1 MFTVTRLEHNPIL
14 SPLREHY
21 WEIAAAFN
29 GCPILR
35 GAETHLV
42 YRAMSD
48 PNLLQNSHIRMSV
61 IGHAVSHDNGA
72 HYTDRRIL
80 ISPDID
86 FDRYGCEDP
95 RITCIDGVYYIFYTA
110 LGGYPFSEDNIKVA
124 VGLSS
129 DLKTIYEK
137 HLVTPFNAKAM
148 ALFPEKIGGKMAA
161 LVTVNTDRK
170 PSDICYAEFDT
181 PEEMWSPEYW
191 HNWYNNLDTH
201 KVHVRRKPEDQI
213 ELGAPPVRTDKGW
226 LVIYSHIQRYG
237 RSDQAFGIEAVLL
250 DLNNPLKILGRTK
263 GPFMVPEQ
271 YYEHIGQV
279 PHVIFPTGALIRGNT
294 LQIYYGAADTHCAIA
309 TVPLDNLLSSILED
323 DQQKGFTRFKG
334 NPILAPRPGRLW
346 EVRGTINPGAVDIGN
361 KTHIVYRAVSSQN
374 VSTVGYAIS
383 SDGFTIDERPDKP
396 IYFPR
401 APFELNANAQEN
413 YGCEDARIAIIQDR
427 IYMTYTG
434 YDGITPRVAVSSIS
448 IKDFTERRWGNWVAP
463 QVITPPGVPDK
474 DCIIIPESI
483 NGKYVVIHR
492 VQQSICADLVGS
504 LDFSKEQI
512 NTCIELIAPRPG
524 MWDGNK
530 VGISTPPIKTDKGWL
545 LLYHGIS
552 WSGIYRVG
560 ALLLDITDPTLVKAR
575 TSTPIFEPE
584 ESYEQSGIV
593 PNVVFPCGFVVRNN
607 IGYMYYGA
615 GDSVSGVATI
625 DMDTLMNM
633 LEI

>member
-1 MFTVTRLEHNPIL
+1 MFTVTRSEHNPIL

-29 GCPILR
+29 GCPIIKD
-35 GAETHLV
+35 GKTHLV

-48 PNLLQNSHIRMSV
+48 PNLLKDPHIRMSV
-61 IGHAVSHDNGA
+61 IGHAVSGDGTN
-72 HYTDRRIL
+72 YTDRHVL
-80 ISPDID
+80 ISPDTD
-86 FDRYGCEDP
+86 FDRFGCEDP
-95 RITCIDGVYYIFYTA
+95 RITCIDGIYYIFYTA
-110 LGGYPFSEDNIKVA
+110 LGGYPFSADNIKVA
-124 VGLSS
+124 VALSK
-129 DLKTIYEK
+129 DIETIYEK

-170 PSDICYAEFDT
+170 PSDICYAEFNS
-181 PEEMWSPEYW
+181 PEEMWSPDYW
-191 HNWYNNLDTH
+191 HNWYNNLDAH
-201 KVHVRRKPEDQI
+201 KVHIRRKPEDQI
-213 ELGAPPVRTDKGW
+213 ELGAPPVKTEKGW

-237 RSDQAFGIEAVLL
+237 RPDQAFGIEAVLL
-250 DLNNPLKILGRTK
+250 DLDNPLKIIGRTK

-271 YYEHIGQV
+271 YYEHVGQV
-279 PHVIFPTGALIRGNT
+279 PHVIFPTGVLIKDN
-294 LQIYYGAADTHCAIA
+294 IVEIHYGAADTHCAIA
-309 TVPLDNLLSSILED
+309 TIPLNTFLTSIIED
-323 DQQKGFTRFKG
+323 GQQKGFIRFKN
-334 NPILAPRPGRLW
+334 NPIIAPRSGRLW
-346 EVRGTINPGAVDIGN
+346 EMRGTINPGAIDIGN

-401 APFELNANAQEN
+401 APFEMNGNSQEN
-413 YGCEDARIAIIQDR
+413 YGCEDARIALIQDR

-434 YDGITPRVAVSSIS
+434 YDGVTPRVAISSIALN
-448 IKDFTERRWGNWVAP
+448 DFVERRWSAWTMPEA
-463 QVITPPGVPDK
+463 ITPARIPDK
-474 DCIIIPESI
+474 DCVIVPEKI
-483 NGKYVVIHR
+483 NGTYLVIHR
-492 VQQSICADLVGS
+492 VQQSICADHVAS
-504 LDFSKEQI
+504 LDFSKESI

-552 WSGIYRVG
+552 WSNIYRVG
-560 ALLLDITDPTLVKAR
+560 ALLLDLKDPTIVKAR
-575 TSTPIFEPE
+575 TATPIFEPE

-593 PNVVFPCGFVVRNN
+593 PNVVFPCGLVVRNG

-625 DMDTLMNM
+625 NMDRLMNM